1 MKVGHRQ
8 QFGLAVGE
16 PLSPGQALAL
26 RTMPITAA
34 VAGAA
39 DYSAIDATLGMTT
52 KCRRPARVDRA
63 EDPVLAAAKPVA
75 L

>member
-1 MKVGHRQ
+1 
-8 QFGLAVGE
+8 
-16 PLSPGQALAL
+16 
-26 RTMPITAA
+26 MPITAA

-39 DYSAIDATLGMTT
+39 DYAAIDATLGMTT